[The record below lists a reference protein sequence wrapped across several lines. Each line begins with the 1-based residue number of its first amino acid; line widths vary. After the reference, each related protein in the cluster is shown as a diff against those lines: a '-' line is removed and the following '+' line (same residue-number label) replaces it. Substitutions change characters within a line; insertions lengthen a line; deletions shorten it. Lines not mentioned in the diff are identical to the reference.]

1 MRLPATFLFAL
12 FSMIAIPSCANE
24 NDTTGASKMIT
35 VLITTNQGDIT
46 LELDS
51 EKAPDSVANFVQYAN
66 DGHYNGTIFH
76 RVIPG
81 FMVQGGGFTP
91 DMKQKETRP
100 PVKNEADNGL
110 KNIKGS
116 VAMARTNAPHSATSQ
131 FFINLKDNGFLDY
144 PGQDGWGY
152 CVFGKVTDGLDVITA
167 IEKVKTGNRNGMGDV
182 PLEDVVIE
190 TVVIQ

>member
-1 MRLPATFLFAL
+1 
-12 FSMIAIPSCANE
+12 
-24 NDTTGASKMIT
+24 MIT

-91 DMKQKETRP
+91 DMKQKETRA
-100 PVKNEADNGL
+100 PVNNEANNGL

>member
-91 DMKQKETRP
+91 DMKQKETRA
-100 PVKNEADNGL
+100 PVNNEANNGL